1 MKKVSLLDN
10 LQKTQFQ
17 FFNRLFHIEGYSF
30 RRNKR
35 SNSSLLP
42 LIVHPGVALGDLVEF
57 ALSLCKDVVVRK

>member
-30 RRNKR
+30 R
-35 SNSSLLP
+35 